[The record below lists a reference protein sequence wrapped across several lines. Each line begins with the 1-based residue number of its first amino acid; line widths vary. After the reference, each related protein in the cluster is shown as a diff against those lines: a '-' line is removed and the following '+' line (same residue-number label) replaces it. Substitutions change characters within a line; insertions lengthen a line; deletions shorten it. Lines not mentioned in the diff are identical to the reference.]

1 MRWLDGITTFIDMS
15 LRVRDGQGSLTCY
28 SLWGHKESDMAEQLK
43 RTELKLRY
51 KFKLLEF

>member
-28 SLWGHKESDMAEQLK
+28 SPWGRKESDMAEQLK

-51 KFKLLEF
+51 KFKLLEL

>member
-15 LRVRDGQGSLTCY
+15 LRVCDGQGSLTCY
-28 SLWGHKESDMAEQLK
+28 SPWGRKESDMAEQLK

-51 KFKLLEF
+51 KFKLLEL

>member
-28 SLWGHKESDMAEQLK
+28 SPWGRKESDMAEQLK
-43 RTELKLRY
+43 RTELKL
-51 KFKLLEF
+51 KQG